1 MLLVDNIIMYNQ
13 HNIIYITLAI
23 WILMEHA
30 VLEP

>member
-13 HNIIYITLAI
+13 HNIIYIILAI